1 LDFYSWKKEGENKV
15 CKVALVFPESFVR
28 FVEKMKR
35 ELERENCEVEI
46 ALSERPIT
54 QEEKRLLLARNQVY
68 VTGGVEKITASD
80 LEGVELLKLIQ
91 RFGAGY
97 ENVDYKAAAQKGIYV
112 ANIPGANA
120 DSVADLTIG
129 LIIALL
135 RNVVKADT
143 LLRRGIWRFWIGW
156 ELAGKVL
163 GILGLGAIGKAVALR
178 ARAHGMK
185 VIAFDIQPDL
195 DFARKNDVKLVSKEE
210 LLRASDIV
218 TIHMPLTETTRNFI
232 AQSEFALMKPGA
244 YLVNTSRGG
253 LVDHAALIDAL
264 QSQRIAGAAL
274 DVFYEE
280 PLPKEDR
287 VLQFD
292 NVVLTPHIGGSTVEA
307 LERLSRVVIEN
318 CLRVKRGERP
328 LYLVNSVD

>member
-1 LDFYSWKKEGENKV
+1 MY
-15 CKVALVFPESFVR
+15 KVALVFPESFIR
-28 FVEKMKR
+28 FVEGMKNR
-35 ELERENCEVEI
+35 LEKEGFEVEVV
-46 ALSERPIT
+46 LSEGPIT
-54 QEEKRLLLARNQVY
+54 QEKKRSLLAGSHVY
-68 VTGGVEKITASD
+68 VTGGVEKVVASD
-80 LEGVELLKLIQ
+80 LEGVTQLKLIQ

-97 ENVDYKAAAQKGIYV
+97 ENVDCEAAARWGIYV

-135 RNVVKADT
+135 RNIVKADAF
-143 LLRRGIWRFWIGW
+143 LRKGVWRFWLGR

-185 VIAFDIQPDL
+185 VIAFDIQPNL
-195 DFARKNDVKLVSKEE
+195 DFAKRHDVRLVSKEE
-210 LLRASDIV
+210 LLQVSDIV
-218 TIHMPLTETTRNFI
+218 TIHMPLTERTQNFI
-232 AQSEFALMKPGA
+232 SEREFELMKPGA

-253 LVDHAALIDAL
+253 LVDHAALIAAL
-264 QSQRIAGAAL
+264 QRKRIAGVAL
-274 DVFYEE
+274 DVFYRE
-280 PLPKEDR
+280 PLPEGDR
-287 VLQFD
+287 ILEFD

-307 LERLSRVVIEN
+307 LERLGEVVIEN

-328 LYLVNSVD
+328 LYVVNGVI

>member
-1 LDFYSWKKEGENKV
+1 MY
-15 CKVALVFPESFVR
+15 KVALVFPESFAY
-28 FVEKMKR
+28 FVEKMKQ

-46 ALSERPIT
+46 VLSEGPIT
-54 QEEKRLLLARNQVY
+54 QEEKKTLLANSQVY
-68 VTGGVEKITASD
+68 VTGGVERITASD
-80 LEGVELLKLIQ
+80 LEGVKELRLIQ

-97 ENVDYKAAAQKGIYV
+97 ENVDCEAAAKKGIYV

-135 RNVVKADT
+135 RNVVRADV
-143 LLRRGIWRFWIGW
+143 LLRKGIWRFWVGR

-185 VIAFDIQPDL
+185 IIAFDIQPDL
-195 DFARKNDVKLVSKEE
+195 DFARKNDIKLVSKEE
-210 LLRASDIV
+210 LLQTSDIV
-218 TIHMPLTETTRNFI
+218 TIHMPLTEATRNFI
-232 AQSEFALMKPGA
+232 SQKEFDLMKPGA

-253 LVDHAALIDAL
+253 LVDHAALVDVL
-264 QSQRIAGAAL
+264 QKRRIAGAAL
-274 DVFYEE
+274 DVFYKE
-280 PLPKEDR
+280 PLPQEDKI
-287 VLQFD
+287 LELD

-307 LERLSRVVIEN
+307 LERLGRVVIEN
-318 CLRVKRGERP
+318 CLRVKRGEQP
-328 LYLVNSVD
+328 LYVVNSTDSFG